1 MMFDKNVEFQRT
13 PSRIRT
19 RFISVFAL
27 GTSLITFTSGFFV
40 FLYMKSP
47 AFENQLTGQVIK
59 GMDWIIA
66 DEFDKK
72 IRELKPRP
80 VPDPNDPNAWF
91 WDYIEQKNKEYI
103 EWETKG
109 KWENN

>member
-1 MMFDKNVEFQRT
+1 MNEFQRT
-13 PSRIRT
+13 ASRIRT
-19 RFISVFAL
+19 RYIAL
-27 GTSLITFTSGFFV
+27 AALITSGITLSSGLIV

-47 AFENQLTGQVIK
+47 AFENQLLGQVMK
-59 GMDWIIA
+59 HMDWIIA

-91 WDYIEQKNKEYI
+91 WDYVEQKNKEYI
-103 EWETKG
+103 EWEVHG
-109 KWENN
+109 KWE

>member
-1 MMFDKNVEFQRT
+1 MMFDKSVEFQRT

-27 GTSLITFTSGFFV
+27 GTSLFTFISGFFV

-59 GMDWIIA
+59 DMDWIIA
-66 DEFDKK
+66 NEFEKK
-72 IRELKPRP
+72 IKELEPRT
-80 VPDPNDPNAWF
+80 VADVNDPNKWF
-91 WDYIEQKNKEYI
+91 WDYFEKRNKEQI
-103 EWETKG
+103 EEQLNWG
-109 KWENN
+109 NN